1 MSFGKYND
9 YTSILIRFAYMK
21 HTFSLVTY
29 NSYIPSQV
37 TLRNVKYLH
46 FNQNLRFL

>member
-21 HTFSLVTY
+21 HTLIFFGYVQLLHSESGY
-29 NSYIPSQV
+29 AKERQV
-37 TLRNVKYLH
+37 LAL
-46 FNQNLRFL
+46 